1 MEKIKKKPQSGS
13 LDDLIKKKK
22 DNKSHGLFSLLFG
35 THSKPSSP
43 VMYHVKTNEYHS
55 QQRIMKVKGESLHYS
70 KEQTTT
76 VIKNE
81 KEVQN
86 IEETTQLTK
95 EHLKE
100 RYYDYLMSL
109 NEEEIYQLIRYIPMR
124 LTEKERGYL
133 DVLEAALDVS
143 EYTNNVDIAKSD
155 YEYYGYYCGKRDIS
169 VNEIKKEEL
178 IIKEHNEF
186 KSTLLGILVTNNL
199 KEGLKILKDKT
210 LEEVFMQD
218 CFEVGRRYKAA
229 NPSMMRE
236 TYQKMMH
243 ILQDAI
249 NYNPK
254 FIGKE
259 FVKNK
264 NWKPIYT
271 VEMGM
276 KECNM
281 KIEDIMKCIKLRE
294 EGLTL
299 EEIEKQYGEHGLR
312 IVYSIRDGIE
322 ASAKTCGVVFGM
334 LKQLERFRDK
344 ENTTL
349 SLEIQFGK
357 DGSRLTQSHS
367 EHFLFVQQS
376 LRLWW
381 NVMRH
386 MSLLWIMND
395 KDFLSGRSYSL
406 VNTGQGLQRLQQCPN
421 VSSAIHQILSQTQST
436 MCEGKEWRGLSVVHL
451 GDRDVPNCL
460 FFIDKYSQVPW
471 ILSPV
476 LRTTRR
482 MFSHKE
488 LKRVPTYFETYSSR
502 NWGRCILQHFFQHA
516 FDGSGSDGGSCI
528 DGRLTSAWNWC
539 SMIEKYSY
547 YPLFLLCDFEGFEGP
562 YKK

>member
-1 MEKIKKKPQSGS
+1 MGHNKGKKKQRAQGYNNEEESSKRKEETKPKEKNEQRELTKKQQKKSQKKQKIKEQK
-13 LDDLIKKKK
+13 
-22 DNKSHGLFSLLFG
+22 LFSL
-35 THSKPSSP
+35 
-43 VMYHVKTNEYHS
+43 
-55 QQRIMKVKGESLHYS
+55 QS
-70 KEQTTT
+70 KELSIE
-76 VIKNE
+76 VE
-81 KEVQN
+81 VSKELRKEDLQ
-86 IEETTQLTK
+86 ETYID
-95 EHLKE
+95 HLKK
-100 RYYDYLMSL
+100 LSL
-109 NEEEIYQLIRYIPMR
+109 NEIYQLIRYIPMR
-124 LTEKERGYL
+124 LTERERGYL
-133 DVLEAALDVS
+133 EIIEAALDVS

-155 YEYYGYYCGKRDIS
+155 YIYYGYGYKQKDLGMKGF
-169 VNEIKKEEL
+169 KKEQIIIEQHEEL
-178 IIKEHNEF
+178 KRIMIG
-186 KSTLLGILVTNNL
+186 LLVTNNFREGMKVSKDEKL
-199 KEGLKILKDKT
+199 KEDFI
-210 LEEVFMQD
+210 QD

-322 ASAKTCGVVFGM
+322 ASAKTCGVVFEI
-334 LKQLERFRDK
+334 LRELEQFRDK
-344 ENTTL
+344 GNSGS
-349 SLEIQFGK
+349 SLAIQFGK
-357 DGSRLTQSHS
+357 GGSRLTQSHS

-476 LRTTRR
+476 LHTSYKLLEKK
-482 MFSHKE
+482 FIDKIQ
-488 LKRVPTYFETYSSR
+488 LYFEHYPSKVWSSA
-502 NWGRCILQHFFQHA
+502 ILRHFFQHA